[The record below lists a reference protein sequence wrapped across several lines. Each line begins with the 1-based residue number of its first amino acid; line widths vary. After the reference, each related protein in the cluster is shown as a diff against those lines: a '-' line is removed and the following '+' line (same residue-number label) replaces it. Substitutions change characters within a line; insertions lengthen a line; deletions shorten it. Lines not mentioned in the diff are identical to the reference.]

1 VDRPAKLT
9 PRQLDYLVGGLVL
22 AGYVVGQLLLL
33 QGPHP
38 FDPARYFETAVE
50 FPNVA
55 VDYWTLRIGLIA
67 PVRVAVLLFGP
78 SEAALYAVPLAAGL
92 LLTGSVYGTMLVLFR
107 ERVPAVAAALVT
119 GLNPSFLLNSGYI
132 FPDTLATATFTA
144 GVFCLVLGRP
154 RSDDDPEG
162 WLPTLFV
169 LGAGFLFGWSYL
181 VREFSPIL
189 LLAVLAAVV
198 LLRFP
203 ARRVLLLAGAVA
215 ATACLEP
222 AYGAVRYG
230 DPFIHLRTLLRRG
243 DQPLTAR
250 RGRLVEQINEQI
262 ENPLD
267 AVLVFPRLLLTW
279 NSGWVLVVLILVFAA
294 GLFQFRDRRL
304 WLLASWF
311 FSFWA
316 VMAAFGYWR
325 LSSGDLI
332 VNVTN
337 IRYWYPIFPPLI
349 MGAFGSLCLLLA
361 ALAPRGVR
369 LLYVVVPVLAAAAL
383 VPGSVEF
390 SSCAAKNVWRNDP
403 AERWNDLQSWFG
415 TAEAQR
421 YNRIRTDK
429 LTNRLLPAYR
439 RTTFGDPLW
448 HGTVRILNRR
458 GAQLAPDD
466 PEGSLILVHKD
477 RFTVP
482 NAQERL
488 NELDREWSPI
498 FVSDD
503 ERMVLLAYDSAA
515 IGAAGEAERSWANL
529 ARDRSAVQPGDCG
542 LSPYEPVD

>member
-1 VDRPAKLT
+1 MDRPAKLT

-38 FDPARYFETAVE
+38 FDPAKYFETAVE
-50 FPNVA
+50 FPNVH

-78 SEAALYAVPLAAGL
+78 SEAALYAVPLAASL
-92 LLTGSVYGTMLVLFR
+92 LLTGSVYGTMLALFR
-107 ERVPAVAAALVT
+107 ERVPAAAAALVT
-119 GLNPSFLLNSGYI
+119 GLNASFLLNSGYI

-154 RSDDDPEG
+154 RSDEDPEG
-162 WLPTLFV
+162 WLPMLFV

-189 LLAVLAAVV
+189 VPAVVAAVV

-203 ARRVLLLAGAVA
+203 VRRVLLLAGAAA
-215 ATACLEP
+215 ATASLEL

-230 DPFIHLRTLLRRG
+230 DPFIHLHTLLRRAG
-243 DQPLTAR
+243 DRPLSAR
-250 RGRLVEQINEQI
+250 RGSLVEQINEQI

-279 NSGWVLVVLILVFAA
+279 NSGWVLVLLILVFAA

-349 MGAFGSLCLLLA
+349 MGAFGSLCLLLEG
-361 ALAPRGVR
+361 LAPRGVR
-369 LLYVVVPVLAAAAL
+369 LLYVVVPVLAAVAL

-390 SSCAAKNVWRNDP
+390 SSCAAKDVWRNDP
-403 AERWNDLQSWFG
+403 AERWNDLRSWFG

-421 YNRIRTDK
+421 YDRIRTDK
-429 LTNRLLPAYR
+429 VTNRLLPAYR

-448 HGTVRILNRR
+448 HGTVRFWDRR
-458 GAQLAPDD
+458 GPQLAPDD
-466 PEGSLILVHKD
+466 PKGSLILVHKD
-477 RFTVP
+477 RFASP
-482 NAQERL
+482 NAQEAL

-498 FVSDD
+498 FTSDD
-503 ERMVLLAYDSAA
+503 GRMVMLAH
-515 IGAAGEAERSWANL
+515 EAESIGEGDRSWTDL
-529 ARDRSAVQPGDCG
+529 ARDRSAVRAGDCG
-542 LSPYEPVD
+542 LSPYEPSG